1 MLNLHALRFLL
12 VGALLA
18 TGLACAAP
26 TPSEAV
32 SLFEGRAHTDSDNPI
47 DRAVFD
53 QLKQQGIQPARV
65 CPDHVFLRRAYLDV
79 TGTLPTAA
87 EAKAFLRSR
96 SRRKRGALVEHLLA
110 HPSFADY
117 WAMKWS
123 DLLRVKAEFPIKL
136 WPNAAQAYHR
146 WIHDSIR
153 EHKPYDAFARELLT
167 STGSNFRVAPV
178 NFYRALSSKE
188 PESLAKG
195 VALTFMGV
203 RLDKWPEKKQAEM
216 AGIFSYVGFKGTSEW
231 KEEIIFFDHIKASTN
246 AAAGTLHDGVFP
258 DGSPARFSADVDP
271 RIQFADWLI
280 TPENAWFTRNIA
292 NRVWYW
298 LLGRGIIHEPDDIRP
313 DNLPENARLLEVLQQ
328 ELIGAK
334 YDLRQLYRVI
344 LNSQAYQLSSVPADK
359 TAAASSSLASY
370 SIRRLDA
377 EVLIDAL
384 NQITGATD
392 SYSSY
397 IPEPFTYIPEEC
409 RSIMLPDGSITSPFL
424 EMFGRPS
431 RDTGMELERSNAP
444 TSAQRLHL
452 LNSSHVYNKIINSK
466 RLQAVIRSGRGK
478 PERTAS
484 GLYLTILSRLPAD
497 TELKKLEVYAKT
509 GIAPGKET
517 YIDLAWALIN
527 SAEFFYRH

>member
-1 MLNLHALRFLL
+1 MLYLHVLRFLL
-12 VGALLA
+12 AVALLG

-26 TPSEAV
+26 TPSGAA
-32 SLFEGRAHTDSDNPI
+32 SLFEGRAHTDSDNPV

-53 QLKQQGIQPARV
+53 QLKQQGIQPARI

-87 EAKAFLRSR
+87 EAKAFLRNR
-96 SRRKRGALVEHLLA
+96 SRGKRGALVDRLLA
-110 HPSFADY
+110 HPLFADY
-117 WAMKWS
+117 WTMKWS

-153 EHKPYDAFARELLT
+153 ENKPYDAFVRELLT

-178 NFYRALSSKE
+178 NFYRALASKK
-188 PESLAKG
+188 PEALAKG

-203 RLDKWPEKKQAEM
+203 RFDKWPEQRRTEM
-216 AGIFSYVGFKGTSEW
+216 AAIFSYVGFKGTSEW
-231 KEEIIFFDHIKASTN
+231 KEEIIFFDHIKASTD
-246 AAAGTLHDGVFP
+246 AAAGTLPEAVFP
-258 DGSPARFSADVDP
+258 DGSRVRLSDDVDH

-292 NRVWYW
+292 NRAWHW

-313 DNLPENARLLEVLQQ
+313 DNPPENARLLEVLQQ
-328 ELIGAK
+328 ELIAAK
-334 YDLRQLYRVI
+334 YDLRQLFRLI
-344 LNSQAYQLSSVPADK
+344 LNSQAYQLSSVPAEK
-359 TAAASSSLASY
+359 TAEASSPFASY
-370 SIRRLDA
+370 RIRRLDA

-384 NQITGATD
+384 NQLTGATD

-397 IPEPFTYIPEEC
+397 APEPFTYIPEEH
-409 RSIMLPDGSITSPFL
+409 RSIMLPDGTISSPFL

-431 RDTGMELERSNAP
+431 RDTGLESERSNAP

-452 LNSSHVYNKIINSK
+452 LNSSHVYNKVTNSK
-466 RLQAVIRSGRGK
+466 KLRAIIRAGRRD
-478 PERTAS
+478 PERTAI
-484 GLYLTILSRLPAD
+484 GLYLHILSRYPAD
-497 TELKKLEVYAKT
+497 TELKKLEAYAKT
-509 GIAPGKET
+509 GIAPGAEA

-527 SAEFFYRH
+527 SSEFFYRH